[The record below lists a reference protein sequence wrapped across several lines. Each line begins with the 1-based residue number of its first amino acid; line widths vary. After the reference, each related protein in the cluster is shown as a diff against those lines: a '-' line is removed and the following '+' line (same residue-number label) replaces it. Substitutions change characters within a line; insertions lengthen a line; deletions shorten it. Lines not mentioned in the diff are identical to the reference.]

1 MLAKQLHAIAK
12 SRTTLCSASL
22 WNACLPVHYV
32 TGHHQASHRL
42 AGEQP
47 PLHLIGKTS
56 LGPPGMILGFSLNQR
71 QKVSFLSF
79 LFFSRQTISFVFFQ
93 VGKDAVVVE
102 ADAMKSMDVIY
113 KQLSK
118 MSSFQHEPDVSSYV
132 HEYSTKQAEALFV
145 SAINRQKDVIFDGT
159 MMWAPFVEQTIAMV
173 RDHKRNYRRGPG
185 YQTYENGHV
194 TEQ

>member
-1 MLAKQLHAIAK
+1 
-12 SRTTLCSASL
+12 
-22 WNACLPVHYV
+22 
-32 TGHHQASHRL
+32 
-42 AGEQP
+42 
-47 PLHLIGKTS
+47 
-56 LGPPGMILGFSLNQR
+56 
-71 QKVSFLSF
+71 
-79 LFFSRQTISFVFFQ
+79 VFFQ

-185 YQTYENGHV
+185 YQTDENGHV

>member
-1 MLAKQLHAIAK
+1 MAFGL
-12 SRTTLCSASL
+12 
-22 WNACLPVHYV
+22 
-32 TGHHQASHRL
+32 
-42 AGEQP
+42 
-47 PLHLIGKTS
+47 
-56 LGPPGMILGFSLNQR
+56 
-71 QKVSFLSF
+71 
-79 LFFSRQTISFVFFQ
+79 Q

-102 ADAMKSMDVIY
+102 ADAMKSMDVLY

-118 MSSFQHEPDVSSYV
+118 MSSFQHEPDLSSYV

-173 RDHKRNYRRGPG
+173 RDHQHNYRRGPG
-185 YQTYENGHV
+185 YQKDDDGHL

>member
-1 MLAKQLHAIAK
+1 ML
-12 SRTTLCSASL
+12 SAL
-22 WNACLPVHYV
+22 
-32 TGHHQASHRL
+32 
-42 AGEQP
+42 
-47 PLHLIGKTS
+47 
-56 LGPPGMILGFSLNQR
+56 
-71 QKVSFLSF
+71 
-79 LFFSRQTISFVFFQ
+79 Q

-102 ADAMKSMDVIY
+102 ADAMKSMDVLY

-118 MSSFQHEPDVSSYV
+118 MSSFQHEPDLSSYV

-173 RDHKRNYRRGPG
+173 RDYQHNYRRGPG
-185 YQTYENGHV
+185 YQKDDDGSV

>member
-1 MLAKQLHAIAK
+1 M
-12 SRTTLCSASL
+12 
-22 WNACLPVHYV
+22 
-32 TGHHQASHRL
+32 
-42 AGEQP
+42 
-47 PLHLIGKTS
+47 
-56 LGPPGMILGFSLNQR
+56 
-71 QKVSFLSF
+71 
-79 LFFSRQTISFVFFQ
+79 Q

-118 MSSFQHEPDVSSYV
+118 MASFQHEPDVSSYV

-173 RDHKRNYRRGPG
+173 RDHKHNYRRGPG
-185 YQTYENGHV
+185 YQQDDQDNV
-194 TEQ
+194 TER